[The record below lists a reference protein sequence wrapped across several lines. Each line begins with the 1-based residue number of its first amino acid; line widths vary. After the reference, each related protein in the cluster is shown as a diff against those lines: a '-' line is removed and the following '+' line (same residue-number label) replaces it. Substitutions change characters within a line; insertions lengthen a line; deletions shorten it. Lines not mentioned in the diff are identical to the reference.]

1 MGENLNIINQW
12 GEPNFEISVGEAKG
26 EGDMIFDLNLVA
38 AEIFEETAN
47 DSEQVKSDWSI
58 TTVQYTKWI
67 NSALNIVFEFET

>member
-1 MGENLNIINQW
+1 MNIINQW

-58 TTVQYTKWI
+58 TTV
-67 NSALNIVFEFET
+67 